1 MNRSMTD
8 RPSPSRTLT
17 LAVIVPTWQEADCLP
32 LLLQSLQEQS
42 APAECIVVADGGST
56 DGTAAIA
63 EQGGALVLSCP
74 QRGRGRQIAYAL
86 DFCPQDIILIAH
98 ADMIFPPVALER
110 VRQRLA
116 DHPEIVGGCLGHRF
130 DSAAWWYRLVEWA
143 DRRRA
148 RRGLAYGDQAQFFR
162 RSVLE
167 AIGGFPP
174 WPFLEDVAL
183 SRRLQLSG
191 PLAYLDLP
199 VTVSPRRFQKRGL
212 LPVLWQNWRIRRRLA
227 RHGETIVEKLYQEY
241 YAAPPPAAGVEAL
254 RQRETSEPR
263 GQNRSS
269 HAALPGRNRGHASD
283 GVAHG

>member
-1 MNRSMTD
+1 MNQPMTD
-8 RPSPSRTLT
+8 LSACAHTLT
-17 LAVIVPTWQEADCLP
+17 LAVIVPTWQEAERLP
-32 LLLQSLQEQS
+32 LLLKSLQEQT
-42 APAECIVVADGGST
+42 APAECIAVADGGST

-63 EQGGALVLSCP
+63 EQAGALVLACP

-110 VRQRLA
+110 IRQWLA
-116 DHPEIVGGCLGHRF
+116 DYPDIVGGCLGHRF
-130 DSAAWWYRLVEWA
+130 DSTAWWYRLVEWA

-148 RRGLAYGDQAQFFR
+148 QRGLAYGDQAQFFR
-162 RSVLE
+162 RSILE

-183 SRRLQLSG
+183 SRRLQQIG
-191 PLAYLDLP
+191 PLTYLDLP

-227 RHGETIVEKLYQEY
+227 RHGEAIVEKLYQEY
-241 YAAPPPAAGVEAL
+241 YAAS
-254 RQRETSEPR
+254 R
-263 GQNRSS
+263 
-269 HAALPGRNRGHASD
+269 
-283 GVAHG
+283 